1 MRSRSIPVQL
11 SSAFCRAQQADHTE
25 RALESRLSNVRAIAS
40 SAAAAWGVEALAA
53 ERREYHL
60 IRRQA
65 DAAAMLSLV
74 EDRALSENPDLV
86 FADRL

>member
-1 MRSRSIPVQL
+1 MQL

-40 SAAAAWGVEALAA
+40 SAAAWGVEALAA
-53 ERREYHL
+53 ERREYRL